1 MTDPTPQPAP
11 KPTPQRP
18 PPSRPIP
25 QRHTPPM
32 APVRSTP
39 SGMQPPLRPAPRPL
53 PAKPRKVRGG
63 LKVPAGDIAP
73 PASPTAWTAH
83 RWLRVLEQAVV
94 GQPLIEGLDYARQG
108 QTKRMT
114 IGPGSVVGGVQGR
127 SDRPYTPT
135 ISVATFTTEQW
146 DKVVESMSEGAI
158 YAAKLLAG
166 ELPPNIEDIFGPLG
180 LKLFPT
186 EPSELTVSCDCRA
199 MMQAHSEATA
209 AAARAIAQRTGQ
221 PVKETPAWT
230 DSNDSPWC
238 KHVCC
243 IAYLLAHKLATEPF
257 LMFTLRGM
265 EGKDLLERLRQ
276 RRTLTGM
283 AGISTPVYPQRVPG
297 VSDASFPTLEEV
309 ADRFWDAGPGLHDI
323 DLPLGPPPVS
333 HPLLRRLGP
342 SPFTNAQFPLVGLL
356 ASCYDTISEAARRT
370 DEAPAAEE
378 AEPPRESEPESSE
391 PELEGDDL
399 TA

>member
-1 MTDPTPQPAP
+1 VNDPTPTPQPASGP
-11 KPTPQRP
+11 K
-18 PPSRPIP
+18 
-25 QRHTPPM
+25 RHTPPM
-32 APVRSTP
+32 ARPERP
-39 SGMQPPLRPAPRPL
+39 APAGMQPPLRPAPRPL

-114 IGPGSVVGGVQGR
+114 IGPGSVVGNVQGR
-127 SDRPYTPT
+127 SDRPYTTT
-135 ISVATFTTEQW
+135 ISISTFTTEQW
-146 DKVVESMSEGAI
+146 DKVVEAMSEGAI

-186 EPSELTVSCDCRA
+186 DPAELTVSCDCRA
-199 MMQAHSEATA
+199 MMQAHAEATA
-209 AAARAIAQRTGQ
+209 AAARAIAARTGQ
-221 PVKETPAWT
+221 PVKETPTWSDT
-230 DSNDSPWC
+230 NDSPWC

-243 IAYLLAHKLATEPF
+243 LAYLLAHKLATEPF
-257 LMFTLRGM
+257 LMFTLRGV

-276 RRTLTGM
+276 RRTMTGI
-283 AGISTPVYPQRVPG
+283 AGISVPVYPQRVPG
-297 VSDASFPTLEEV
+297 VSDVTFPTLEE
-309 ADRFWDAGPGLHDI
+309 AAERFWDAGPGLHDI
-323 DLPLGPPPVS
+323 DLPLDPPAVS

-342 SPFTNAQFPLVGLL
+342 SPFTTAQFPLIGLL
-356 ASCYDTISEAARRT
+356 ASCYNTISEAARKT
-370 DEAPAAEE
+370 DEPADM
-378 AEPPRESEPESSE
+378 EPAPREPVVDDA
-391 PELEGDDL
+391 ELEGDDMPG
-399 TA
+399 

>member
-1 MTDPTPQPAP
+1 M
-11 KPTPQRP
+11 
-18 PPSRPIP
+18 
-25 QRHTPPM
+25 
-32 APVRSTP
+32 
-39 SGMQPPLRPAPRPL
+39 
-53 PAKPRKVRGG
+53 KPRKVRGG

-114 IGPGSVVGGVQGR
+114 IGPGSVMGNVQGR
-127 SDRPYTPT
+127 SDRPYTTNIT
-135 ISVATFTTEQW
+135 IATFPTDQW
-146 DKVVESMSEGAI
+146 DKVVEAMSEGAI

-199 MMQAHSEATA
+199 MMQAHAEASA

-221 PVKETPAWT
+221 PVKAPEPAPPEEE
-230 DSNDSPWC
+230 NNGWC
-238 KHVCC
+238 KHICC

-257 LMFTLRGM
+257 LMFTLRGL

-276 RRTLTGM
+276 RRTMTGIV
-283 AGISTPVYPQRVPG
+283 GISVPIYPQRVPG
-297 VSDASFPTLEEV
+297 VSDVTYPALEEV
-309 ADRFWDAGPGLHDI
+309 MDRFWDAGPGLHEI
-323 DLPLGPPPVS
+323 DLPLDPPAVS

-356 ASCYDTISEAARRT
+356 ASCYDTISEAARET
-370 DEAPAAEE
+370 EEPAEDGGGMLPE
-378 AEPPRESEPESSE
+378 EPPEAD
-391 PELEGDDL
+391 PELEGDDEG
-399 TA
+399 

>member
-1 MTDPTPQPAP
+1 MTDPTP
-11 KPTPQRP
+11 KPRTPFTR
-18 PPSRPIP
+18 SA
-25 QRHTPPM
+25 HTPPM
-32 APVRSTP
+32 APPPRPSH

-53 PAKPRKVRGG
+53 PMKPRKVRGG
-63 LKVPAGDIAP
+63 IKVPAGDIAP

-94 GQPLIEGLDYARQG
+94 GQPSIEGLDYARQG
-108 QTKRMT
+108 QAKRMT
-114 IGPGSVVGGVQGR
+114 IGPGTVMGHVQGR
-127 SDRPYTPT
+127 SDRPYTTT
-135 ISVATFTTEQW
+135 INTATFTTEQW
-146 DKVVESMSEGAI
+146 DKVVEAMGEGAI

-166 ELPPNIEDIFGPLG
+166 ELPPNIEDIFSPLG

-186 EPSELTVSCDCRA
+186 DPSELKVTCDCRA
-199 MMQAHSEATA
+199 MMQAHADATA

-221 PVKETPAWT
+221 PVKAPELPPPPVED
-230 DSNDSPWC
+230 DSNPWC

-243 IAYLLAHKLATEPF
+243 VAYLLAHKLATEPF

-276 RRTLTGM
+276 RRTMTGI
-283 AGISTPVYPQRVPG
+283 AGISVPIYPQRVPG
-297 VSDASFPTLEEV
+297 VSDATFPALEEV
-309 ADRFWDAGPGLHDI
+309 IDRFWDSGPDLHEI
-323 DLPLGPPPVS
+323 DLPLSLPAVS

-370 DEAPAAEE
+370 ETTPEPVEEPTETPEPTDEID
-378 AEPPRESEPESSE
+378 
-391 PELEGDDL
+391 LEGDDL
-399 TA
+399 SA